1 MKKYVFSAMF
11 SPVLTVSRP
20 RKTVVFF
27 YKFDDDGILNAYYS
41 TS

>member
-27 YKFDDDGILNAYYS
+27 YKFDGSDILNTYHSAS
-41 TS
+41 